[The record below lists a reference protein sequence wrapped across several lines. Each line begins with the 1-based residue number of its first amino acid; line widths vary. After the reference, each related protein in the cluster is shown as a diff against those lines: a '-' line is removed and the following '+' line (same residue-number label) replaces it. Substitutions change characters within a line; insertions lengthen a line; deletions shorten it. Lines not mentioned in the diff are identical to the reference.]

1 MTVALNLGWF
11 SEKYN
16 TEVLARK
23 LVNVAVDRVWAVLS
37 ELWSAADVA
46 DASGV
51 DPDKGETIDKVR
63 NDWFAVLASL
73 SPDVVAKA
81 LADAKALDGCPSYDD
96 FRDLA
101 AVYAAPAVV
110 ASVDAFAPVVG
121 GSDEV
126 LPVSSDTPNLW
137 AWRLRS
143 AAAARNLIHFYSVQ
157 KLRIHS
163 AAIKHHL
170 EVTRKLVMRDG
181 VLVLGSGSLFMR

>member
-1 MTVALNLGWF
+1 MADINLAWF
-11 SEKYN
+11 DAQHN
-16 TEVLARK
+16 TELLARK
-23 LVNVAVDRVWAVLS
+23 RVDTCVDWVMARLALKFGDAD
-37 ELWSAADVA
+37 LADVC
-46 DASGV
+46 GV
-51 DPDKGETIDKVR
+51 DPDKGET
-63 NDWFAVLASL
+63 LASVRGAWF
-73 SPDVVAKA
+73 DVVASLTPDACQQA
-81 LADAKALDGCPSYDD
+81 LRDARAADECPSYDD
-96 FRDLA
+96 FLDLA

-110 ASVDAFAPVVG
+110 ASADVFAPVVG